1 MTSKQ
6 EDLSNQK
13 LFIVLSEIIQGY
25 SERVFRDSPVFIK
38 HFGQEEKTFY
48 YRKYQEFFDKAVK
61 AGLKTEEQAL
71 DQAISD
77 EMWSKKDESE
87 IAEMEKFI
95 ETMRVTKKN
104 LFKERDLQQ
113 ISRQIE
119 EEYDKL
125 QKKIID
131 RKEALGKTAE
141 EYAESRSNS
150 YFIQRCLFKD
160 SELKNF
166 YFTPEE
172 FEEISYQDLTHFTIF
187 FNSCMEDFKEGN
199 IQKITLADFFNQYYL
214 VSDYPTE
221 FFGKPMSKLTDLQTR
236 LIIYTKIFKGIF
248 EQNDNIPEV
257 IKKDPEALLE
267 YVDKS
272 KAQKKFESK
281 TKSKTRGNT
290 KGAEMV
296 FGATNREI
304 DEKDGITLKDAMKDK
319 NMLTME
325 ELMKIHGEA

>member
-38 HFGQEEKTFY
+38 HFGQDEKTFY

-77 EMWSKKDESE
+77 EMWSKKDEAE

-104 LFKERDLQQ
+104 LFKEREITQ
-113 ISRQIE
+113 INKQIE
-119 EEYDKL
+119 EEREKL
-125 QKKIID
+125 NKKISS
-131 RKEALGKTAE
+131 RGESLGKTAE

-150 YFIQRCLFKD
+150 YFIQKCLFKD
-160 SELKNF
+160 IELKQF

-172 FEEISYQDLTHFTIF
+172 FEDLGYQDLTQYTIF
-187 FNSCMEDFKEGN
+187 FNSCMNDFREEN
-199 IQKITLADFFNQYYL
+199 IQKIALADFFNQYYL
-214 VSDYPTE
+214 VSDYPME

-236 LIIYTKIFKGIF
+236 LIVYTKIFKGIF
-248 EQNDNIPEV
+248 EQNDNIPESV
-257 IKKDPEALLE
+257 KKNPEALLE
-267 YVDKS
+267 YVDRS
-272 KAQKKFESK
+272 KAEKKFESK
-281 TKSKTRGNT
+281 TKPKAKGNT
-290 KGAEMV
+290 GGAEMV
-296 FGATNREI
+296 FGATQKEI
-304 DEKDGITLKDAMKDK
+304 QQKDGVTLKDAMKDK
-319 NMLTME
+319 SMLTME